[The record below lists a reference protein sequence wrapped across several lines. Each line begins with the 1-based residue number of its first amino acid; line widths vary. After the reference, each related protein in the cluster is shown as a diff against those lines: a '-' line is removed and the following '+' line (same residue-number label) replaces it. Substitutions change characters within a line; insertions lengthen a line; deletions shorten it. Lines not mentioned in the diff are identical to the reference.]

1 LSRQASPL
9 LHDYKPSA
17 AAKPAKS
24 KALKWFAV
32 GLGIPLLG
40 IALINGLGSS
50 DPKPAPSETPVIMA
64 ADTSPLP
71 AEEKD
76 ATTITSDILES
87 AAMAEP
93 EPEFD
98 KLTITVGRGDTMEK
112 LFRRNNLNIGQ
123 LMAIAQLDE
132 AKQRFRRIKPGDEF
146 EVEHDSGQVISLY
159 SKLNLTSALR
169 IEKSEEGFAAKIIER
184 PVEIRKR
191 HAYGIIESSL
201 FESAAQ
207 ASLSDKTIMNVAG
220 IFAWDVDFIL
230 DIRSGDNY
238 YVQYEEIWQ
247 EGEFVADGEIIAA
260 EFNNN
265 GRQIRA
271 IRFKDKNE
279 ITDYFTPEGDS
290 VRKAF
295 IRAPV
300 DFTRISS
307 NFNPNRRHPILNTIR
322 AHRGV
327 DYAAPRGTPIKAA
340 GDGKVIFRGTKSG
353 YGKVVILQHGGNITT
368 LYAHMSGFAAKARIG
383 TRVRQGQTI
392 GYVGMTGLATA
403 NHLHYEYRLNGVHR
417 NPRTVSL
424 PDAEPIAEEYRQQF
438 LTEAAPILEELEK
451 FKSTQVASVA
461 YSAQ

>member
-1 LSRQASPL
+1 LSRPASPL

-17 AAKPAKS
+17 ARKPAKS
-24 KALKWFAV
+24 KALWWFAA

-40 IALINGLGSS
+40 IALVTGLSTDAPLPPVS
-50 DPKPAPSETPVIMA
+50 DSPMM
-64 ADTSPLP
+64 TSPNAVALP
-71 AEEKD
+71 VDEMD
-76 ATTITSDILES
+76 AAAITSDVLEPVIEV
-87 AAMAEP
+87 EP
-93 EPEFD
+93 DPEFD
-98 KLTITVGRGDTMEK
+98 KLTLTVGRGDTMEK
-112 LFRRNNLNIGQ
+112 LFRKNSLDVGH
-123 LMAIAQLDE
+123 LMQIAQIDE
-132 AKQRFRRIKPGDEF
+132 AEQRFRRIKPGDVF
-146 EVEHDSGQVISLY
+146 EVEHEDGQIFSIY
-159 SKLNLTSALR
+159 SKLDLTTALR
-169 IEKSEEGFAAKIIER
+169 IDRVEDNFVAQIIER
-184 PVEIRKR
+184 PVEHRKR
-191 HAYGIIESSL
+191 HAYGVIESSL

-207 ASLSDKTIMNVAG
+207 AGLSDKTIMNVAG

-247 EGEFVADGEIIAA
+247 DDEFVTDGEIIAA

-265 GRQIRA
+265 GRQLRA
-271 IRFKDKNE
+271 VRFKDGENN
-279 ITDYFTPEGDS
+279 TDYFTPDGDS

-353 YGKVVILQHGGNITT
+353 YGRVVILQHGGNITT
-368 LYAHMSGFAAKARIG
+368 LYAHMSGYAAKATLG
-383 TRVRQGQTI
+383 SRVRQGQTI

-424 PDAEPIAEEYRQQF
+424 PDAEPIADKYREQF
-438 LTEAAPILEELEK
+438 LAEAAPILEELDR
-451 FKSTQVASVA
+451 FKSTQVASIA
-461 YSAQ
+461 YSAP

>member
-1 LSRQASPL
+1 
-9 LHDYKPSA
+9 
-17 AAKPAKS
+17 
-24 KALKWFAV
+24 
-32 GLGIPLLG
+32 
-40 IALINGLGSS
+40 
-50 DPKPAPSETPVIMA
+50 
-64 ADTSPLP
+64 
-71 AEEKD
+71 
-76 ATTITSDILES
+76 
-87 AAMAEP
+87 
-93 EPEFD
+93 
-98 KLTITVGRGDTMEK
+98 MEK
-112 LFRRNNLNIGQ
+112 LFRRNNLNIGH
-123 LMAIAQLDE
+123 LMTIAQLDE
-132 AKQRFRRIKPGDEF
+132 AKQRFRRIKPGDVF
-146 EVEHDSGQVISLY
+146 EVEHDDGQVVSLF

-169 IEKSEEGFAAKIIER
+169 IEKSEEGFTATVIER

-191 HAYGIIESSL
+191 HAYGVIESSL

-207 ASLSDKTIMNVAG
+207 AGLSDKTVMNVAG

-247 EGEFVADGEIIAA
+247 DGEFVTDGEIIAA

-265 GRQIRA
+265 GRQIQA
-271 IRFKDKNE
+271 IRFKDEDEN
-279 ITDYFTPEGDS
+279 TDYFTPKGDS

-300 DFTRISS
+300 DFTRVSS

-368 LYAHMSGFAAKARIG
+368 LYAHMSGFAAKARVG

-424 PDAEPIAEEYRQQF
+424 PDAEPIAEKYRQQF
-438 LTEAAPILEELEK
+438 LAEAAPILEELEK
-451 FKSTQVASVA
+451 FKSTQVASIA
-461 YSAQ
+461 YNAR